1 MLFEVNDLMV
11 KVGCCPSINYLLIGL
26 IPQLDIDSLN

>member
-1 MLFEVNDLMV
+1 MLFEVDDLMV
-11 KVGCCPSINYLLIGL
+11 KVGCCPSIHYLLIGL